1 LPQNRHPSS
10 RGLLISVTLGD
21 FLPVSGVPAR
31 SSGVQIIVIFAAP
44 AGARHAHRRVV
55 IHWLL
60 HFGVAGLFVVALLD
74 AAPVPLP
81 IPGSTDILVLILAV
95 HGVSPWLL
103 APVAITGSL
112 IGGYLTWSA
121 GKKGGEAML
130 DRTVP
135 AHFRSRLR
143 SWVQRHGVLSVC
155 LAAMLP
161 PPIPLM
167 PFLLGA
173 GALGVR
179 RRQVLIAL
187 GIART
192 GRYGAEAVLGIF
204 YGRRMLRA
212 WNHLA
217 QGWSSTILYTF
228 LGLLAAAIAYGI
240 WKYRRDQQRNRAV
253 PATAKAA

>member
-1 LPQNRHPSS
+1 
-10 RGLLISVTLGD
+10 V
-21 FLPVSGVPAR
+21 
-31 SSGVQIIVIFAAP
+31 
-44 AGARHAHRRVV
+44 
-55 IHWLL
+55 

-74 AAPVPLP
+74 AAPIPLP
-81 IPGSTDILVLILAV
+81 IPGSTDILILILTA
-95 HGVSPWLL
+95 HGAWPWLL

-112 IGGYLTWSA
+112 IGGYLTWRA
-121 GKKGGEAML
+121 GKSGGEAML

-135 AHFRSRLR
+135 ARFRSLLR

-187 GIART
+187 GVART
-192 GRYGAEAVLGIF
+192 VRYGAEAVLGMF

-212 WNHLA
+212 WNRYMA
-217 QGWSSTILYTF
+217 DEWSSAILYTF
-228 LGLLAAAIAYGI
+228 LGLLTAAIIYGI
-240 WKYRRDQQRNRAV
+240 WKYRRDQQRSRAV
-253 PATAKAA
+253 PVTAKAA

>member
-1 LPQNRHPSS
+1 VNL
-10 RGLLISVTLGD
+10 
-21 FLPVSGVPAR
+21 
-31 SSGVQIIVIFAAP
+31 AAP
-44 AGARHAHRRVV
+44 AAARHPHRRVV

-81 IPGSTDILVLILAV
+81 IPGSTDILVLILAA
-95 HGVSPWLL
+95 HGESPWLL
-103 APVAITGSL
+103 APVAIAGSV

-121 GKKGGEAML
+121 GKKGGEKML

-135 AHFRSRLR
+135 ARFRSRLR

-155 LAAMLP
+155 VAAMLP

-192 GRYGAEAVLGIF
+192 VRYGGEAVLGLF
-204 YGRRMLRA
+204 YGRRVLRA
-212 WNHLA
+212 WNHMA
-217 QGWSSTILYTF
+217 QGWSSTILYSF
-228 LGLLAAAIAYGI
+228 LGLLGAAIVYGI
-240 WKYRRDQQRNRAV
+240 WKYRRDQRRNRAV
-253 PATAKAA
+253 PVAA